1 MNQIQGVIFDMDG
14 LMLDTEKLLVRFW
27 MQAAQE
33 AGFPMT
39 FEHVLGIRSLAAV
52 YAKPKLQGIFGK
64 DFNYEQIRA
73 RRRELTAEYLHTHE
87 IEKKAGLDELLDYLH
102 KNQYRIAVATATR
115 REQAEEYLR
124 KVQVYQYFD
133 AFICG
138 DMVTKGKPDPEIYL
152 TSSKGLGLP
161 PESCIALEDSPNGIL
176 SAYRAGCHP
185 VMVPDLSQP
194 DEELKKYLSA
204 CVPTLADVIP
214 LLKGDFS

>member
-115 REQAEEYLR
+115 REQAEE
-124 KVQVYQYFD
+124 
-133 AFICG
+133 
-138 DMVTKGKPDPEIYL
+138 
-152 TSSKGLGLP
+152 
-161 PESCIALEDSPNGIL
+161 
-176 SAYRAGCHP
+176 
-185 VMVPDLSQP
+185 
-194 DEELKKYLSA
+194 
-204 CVPTLADVIP
+204 
-214 LLKGDFS
+214 